1 MARKLIITES
11 MMGRL
16 MAESVLNEASASDIV
31 NSNEFKAKIKD
42 VVADAIKNNK
52 GIEKTIEKEVKK
64 IIASSLSEVFK
75 TLWQRKDF
83 WQGMV
88 K

>member
-1 MARKLIITES
+1 MAKKVIIKESVMNRLI
-11 MMGRL
+11 
-16 MAESVLNEASASDIV
+16 AESILNESNVSDIV
-31 NSNEFKAKIKD
+31 NSNEFKSRLKD
-42 VVADAIKNNK
+42 AVNDAIKSNK
-52 GIEKTIEKEVKK
+52 DVEKTIETEVKK
-64 IIASSLSEVFK
+64 IIADSLSEVFK

>member
-11 MMGRL
+11 MMNRL
-16 MAESVLNEASASDIV
+16 MVESVLSEANVSDVV
-31 NSNEFKAKIKD
+31 NSTEFKTKIKD
-42 VVADAIKNNK
+42 AVSDAIKNNK
-52 GIEKTIEKEVKK
+52 DVEKTIEKEVKK
-64 IIASSLSEVFK
+64 IIANSLSEVFK

>member
-1 MARKLIITES
+1 MNRLI
-11 MMGRL
+11 
-16 MAESVLNEASASDIV
+16 AESILNESNVSDIV
-31 NSNEFKAKIKD
+31 NSNEFKSRLKD
-42 VVADAIKNNK
+42 AVNDAIKSNK
-52 GIEKTIEKEVKK
+52 DVEKTIEKEVKK
-64 IIASSLSEVFK
+64 IIADSLSEVFK